1 MSKFYER
8 EPYWD
13 YMGRKLSESEVMS
26 SDNLYKR
33 EVFELQKSLQQS
45 LIRQKEL
52 LEQAYALKRKVTLL
66 GGDEKQLEMDL

>member
-13 YMGRKLSESEVMS
+13 YMGRKLNESEVMS

-52 LEQAYALKRKVTLL
+52 LEQAYALKRKVALL

>member
-13 YMGRKLSESEVMS
+13 YMGRKLNESEVMS
-26 SDNLYKR
+26 ADNLYKR

-52 LEQAYALKRKVTLL
+52 LEQAYALKRKVALL